1 MGDFHLNLSG
11 FSISYKSWVEIMDYI
26 YEGLRAVICASG
38 V

>member
-11 FSISYKSWVEIMDYI
+11 FSIPYKSWVEIMDYI
-26 YEGLRAVICASG
+26 CEGVHAVICASG